1 MFKIENG
8 KLQIHG
14 VAFSLPQ
21 NFFIQEIN
29 QNSAKFTRGDLRIE
43 IGVED
48 SPASVETILKDNVG
62 KIYDYA
68 PASEVFPI
76 SRAGK
81 NGYALFACAH
91 LGTERYLEERFALD
105 NNKQLFIVISQHGQD
120 LFGKC
125 DEVISQKVIQDFLNA
140 IE

>member
-21 NFFIQEIN
+21 NFFIQEIT
-29 QNSAKFTRGDLRIE
+29 QNSCKFFCDNVRIE
-43 IGVED
+43 LGVED
-48 SPASVETILKDNVG
+48 SPASVQTILNDNVG
-62 KIYDYA
+62 KTQDYA
-68 PASEVFPI
+68 PASEIFPI
-76 SRAGK
+76 LRAGK
-81 NGYALFACAH
+81 NGYALFAFAH
-91 LGTERYLEERFALD
+91 LGTERYLEERFSLG

-125 DEVISQKVIQDFLNA
+125 DEVLSQKVIQDFLNT